1 MPTEDARQ
9 TGGTRRLAVVLAR
22 YGAAPGAPPGIDP
35 GAFAT
40 ACLADSYEVAAEL
53 TDVRAGIA
61 GPPEAADLLWPA
73 DDWWPGEISLPALAG
88 QLTEDA
94 DELVL
99 LAADVP
105 DLPGLVLAKI
115 FKALRH
121 ADVVVAPERRGDG
134 CVALGLRLP
143 MAGWVPAHALD
154 LDRNPYPPLLA
165 AAPSRRHCALA
176 PDWHRLRTPSSVH
189 LLDPGLEGWEQTR
202 ALLSGSPLAGG

>member
-53 TDVRAGIA
+53 TDVEAGIA
-61 GPPEAADLLWPA
+61 GPPNVAELLWPG
-73 DDWWPGEISLPALAG
+73 DGWWPGEISLPALAG

-134 CVALGLRLP
+134 CVAPSGCRWLVGFRP
-143 MAGWVPAHALD
+143 MPWTWIAIRTRHCW
-154 LDRNPYPPLLA
+154 RPPRA
-165 AAPSRRHCALA
+165 VATVRSRRTGTGCVPHPRCIC
-176 PDWHRLRTPSSVH
+176 
-189 LLDPGLEGWEQTR
+189 
-202 ALLSGSPLAGG
+202 